1 MQDRD
6 FQAKILGIQ
15 HPWHVV
21 DVKVSM
27 KPKRVET
34 FVEFENGASCPVCA
48 KSVPKHDHRERRWRH
63 LDIYEFEAFVVA
75 RIPRVDCP
83 EHGVQQLPV
92 DWADGRTGFTALF
105 ERLAISLLRE
115 MSILAVARM
124 LRLSW
129 DEVDTIMDRAVRRG
143 VQRRSQRPLRFIGI
157 DEKSVKKRHKYFTI
171 VTDLERSEV
180 VWIGRG
186 RKRETVDAFWAGL
199 SADERSSIEGIA
211 MDMWP
216 PYIESTLVAVPAA
229 AQKIVFDKFH
239 IIKHLV
245 HAVDLT
251 RRSAVRVA
259 GGEGT
264 SLKHTRYQWLR
275 RTASKSH
282 AEKLAFAA
290 IRRQYGAVAR
300 AWSIKELFARLWEF
314 RYEGAARNFFNRWY
328 GWAVRARLRHI
339 AAVAKMIKRH
349 LDNILTYLRIP
360 ITNATS
366 ESMNSKIQKVK
377 FLAHGFRNEERFQ
390 RAIFFHCGGLDL
402 YPTHTNV

>member
-21 DVKVSM
+21 DVAVSM
-27 KPKRVET
+27 SPKRIET
-34 FVEFENGASCPVCA
+34 FVEFEGGASCPICGQNA
-48 KSVPKHDHRERRWRH
+48 AKHDHRERRWRH
-63 LDIYEFEAFVVA
+63 LDIYEFAAYVVA

-92 DWADGRTGFTALF
+92 DWADGRSGFTALF
-105 ERLAISLLRE
+105 ECLAISLLRE
-115 MSILAVARM
+115 MSIAAVARM
-124 LRLSW
+124 LHLSW

-143 VQRRSQRPLRFIGI
+143 MQRRNQRPLRFIGI

-186 RKRETVDAFWAGL
+186 RKRESIDPFWASL
-199 SADERSSIEGIA
+199 SADERAAIEGVA

-216 PYIESTLVAVPAA
+216 PYIESTLAAVPAA
-229 AQKIVFDKFH
+229 ADKIVFDKFH

-251 RRSAVRVA
+251 RRSVVRGA
-259 GGEGT
+259 GAEGVN
-264 SLKHTRYQWLR
+264 LKRTRYQWLR
-275 RTASKSH
+275 RTGSKSH

-300 AWSIKELFARLWEF
+300 ACRSKSFLLGSGNFDTKARPETSLLAGTAG
-314 RYEGAARNFFNRWY
+314 RY
-328 GWAVRARLRHI
+328 VL
-339 AAVAKMIKRH
+339 VC
-349 LDNILTYLRIP
+349 
-360 ITNATS
+360 ATS
-366 ESMNSKIQKVK
+366 PRWRK
-377 FLAHGFRNEERFQ
+377 
-390 RAIFFHCGGLDL
+390 
-402 YPTHTNV
+402 